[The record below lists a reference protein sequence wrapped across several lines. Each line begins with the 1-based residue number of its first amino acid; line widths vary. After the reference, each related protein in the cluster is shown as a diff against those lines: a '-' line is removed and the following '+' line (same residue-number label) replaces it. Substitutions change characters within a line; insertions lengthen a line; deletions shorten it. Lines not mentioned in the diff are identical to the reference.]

1 MGFVTGMLAG
11 MLRRNIDPTLLLAE
25 LDIDLADAASRV
37 PLDRYATLYNLV
49 IRELGD
55 EGFGLFSTPMGRGSF
70 EFLCR
75 GMLGAPTLADG
86 LDRARRFLAIVLPD
100 LSVSV
105 NRGDDRA
112 ELHIREAAP
121 LTASPNDPARVFA
134 FEWLLRLLHS
144 LSCWLVGRGL
154 ALDSVDFPFAP
165 PAHADDYA
173 LVYTARSSFIEG
185 PQLTA
190 RFNATLL
197 DLPIRRDEAA
207 LSSFLEGAPGRI
219 SMLYRRDRNTVI
231 RVRDLIRDALP
242 ASLTQDEAANRL
254 HMSPRT
260 LHRRLRKK
268 ARAFAASRRPCA
280 GTWPWP
286 ASPRPASP
294 SPGWPPTWA
303 MPTPR
308 PSTGPSPA
316 GPACRRSATASTSPS
331 PHRIPAAPS
340 LDRDAPRL
348 MPTDLTALTEDLIR
362 DADGLFAGLLRNAM
376 IGIYIIQDEL
386 FRYANPRFA
395 EMFGYTQEE
404 ICGAIGPKDLIAPGE
419 EAKVRDA
426 IRQRLDGLADT
437 AHYSFEGLRKDGSR
451 IDLEVFGNRTEF
463 DGRPAIIG
471 MLVDITARCA
481 AERTA
486 TERLSFIG
494 QLIEAIPS
502 PLFFKD
508 ETARYVGCNKA
519 FEAFIMRPRAELIG
533 RSVFDISPPE
543 LAARYH
549 EADQA
554 LL

>member
-231 RVRDLIRDALP
+231 RVRDLIRYALP
-242 ASLTQDEAANRL
+242 ASLTQDEAASRL

-260 LHRRLRKK
+260 LHRRLEEEGASFRGIKEALRRDMALARLTK
-268 ARAFAASRRPCA
+268 TRQPISRVAADLGYADTSAFYRAFT
-280 GTWPWP
+280 GWTGM
-286 ASPRPASP
+286 SPERYRKHLSI
-294 SPGWPPTWA
+294 T
-303 MPTPR
+303 TPNTG
-308 PSTGPSPA
+308 STQP
-316 GPACRRSATASTSPS
+316 
-331 PHRIPAAPS
+331 
-340 LDRDAPRL
+340 
-348 MPTDLTALTEDLIR
+348 
-362 DADGLFAGLLRNAM
+362 
-376 IGIYIIQDEL
+376 
-386 FRYANPRFA
+386 
-395 EMFGYTQEE
+395 
-404 ICGAIGPKDLIAPGE
+404 
-419 EAKVRDA
+419 
-426 IRQRLDGLADT
+426 
-437 AHYSFEGLRKDGSR
+437 
-451 IDLEVFGNRTEF
+451 
-463 DGRPAIIG
+463 
-471 MLVDITARCA
+471 
-481 AERTA
+481 
-486 TERLSFIG
+486 
-494 QLIEAIPS
+494 
-502 PLFFKD
+502 
-508 ETARYVGCNKA
+508 
-519 FEAFIMRPRAELIG
+519 
-533 RSVFDISPPE
+533 
-543 LAARYH
+543 
-549 EADQA
+549 
-554 LL
+554 